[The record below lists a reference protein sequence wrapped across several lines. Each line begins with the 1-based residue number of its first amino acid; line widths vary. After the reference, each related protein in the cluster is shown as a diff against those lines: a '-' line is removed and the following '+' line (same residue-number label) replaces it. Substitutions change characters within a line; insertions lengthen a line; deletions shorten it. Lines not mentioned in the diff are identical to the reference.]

1 MSEQP
6 AQDDGAKDKFKE
18 ALEKKRAQQHKGASG
33 GGGDSKIHAPHSAAG
48 GKREFRRKS
57 GG

>member
-1 MSEQP
+1 MTEKPEESV
-6 AQDDGAKDKFKE
+6 AKDQFKE
-18 ALEKKRAQQHKGASG
+18 ALEKKRAQQHKSAAGSG
-33 GGGDSKIHAPHSAAG
+33 SDSKIHSTHGAAG